1 MNLRK
6 NLAAKLGAVAASVL
20 ALAGTLVLVHRNPPA
35 SADTTATSPAATATP
50 AARAGRSTTAPST
63 AQTRRTRTH
72 TRTHVS

>member
-50 AARAGRSTTAPST
+50 AARARRSTTA
-63 AQTRRTRTH
+63 QTQRTRTH